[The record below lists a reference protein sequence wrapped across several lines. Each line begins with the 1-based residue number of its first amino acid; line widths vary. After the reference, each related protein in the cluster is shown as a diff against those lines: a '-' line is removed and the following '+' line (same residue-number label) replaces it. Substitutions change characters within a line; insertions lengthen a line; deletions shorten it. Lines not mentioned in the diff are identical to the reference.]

1 MDVFVNLSV
10 TDLLVIGLCF
20 SMYSII
26 QNLKQVSFILVLIY
40 MCDSTLAT
48 VLKGR

>member
-10 TDLLVIGLCF
+10 SDLLLLDFVCF
-20 SMYSII
+20 RTYSII

-40 MCDSTLAT
+40 M
-48 VLKGR
+48 